1 MVMKVENS
9 ILHQECN
16 LRDNPPEATALEP
29 ACPKLSKSMPYVE
42 IGPADQKLVFYAPIG

>member
-9 ILHQECN
+9 NLHQECN

-29 ACPKLSKSMPYVE
+29 ACSKVSKSVPNVE